1 MSHKI
6 VEHIRESQHWEGIG
20 PFGFIYRVRAATRAE
35 AISIRKS
42 IPSLSPP
49 EGDDIGPIEDDAID
63 PFTRGLVC
71 ACVTVKYGDE
81 WLAITETDDG
91 TGLPFDEVQASA
103 YWLVQ
108 KVNECSG
115 YATKE
120 ADTARRI
127 LRE

>member
-1 MSHKI
+1 MSHPI
-6 VEHIRESQHWEGIG
+6 VEKIREAQVWEGVG
-20 PFGFIYRVRAATRAE
+20 PFGFTYRVRAATRAE

-42 IPSLSPP
+42 IPSLSPS
-49 EGDDIGPIEDDAID
+49 EGSEELEVEDDAID

-71 ACVTVKYGDE
+71 ACVTVKYEDQ
-81 WLAITETDDG
+81 WLPITETDDG
-91 TGLPFDEVQASA
+91 TGLPFDDVQSSA

-115 YATKE
+115 YASKE
-120 ADTARRI
+120 ADTARRV